1 MVVLPLLYYPQCSRA
16 QWYEIHPLVG
26 AWRSKAKQSQTKQSH
41 AKQRNIAEATIK
53 PKKDFDPLFFAGN
66 GVEGY

>member
-1 MVVLPLLYYPQCSRA
+1 
-16 QWYEIHPLVG
+16 VG
-26 AWRSKAKQSQTKQSH
+26 AMQSH
-41 AKQRNIAEATIK
+41 AVLRMAPQRNIAEATIK

>member
-16 QWYEIHPLVG
+16 QWYEIHPLLS
-26 AWRSKAKQSQTKQSH
+26 AMPCTALQSH
-41 AKQRNIAEATIK
+41 AMQSEAKQRNIAEATIK